1 MSAIEKMRIDRPRT
15 GAPGLP
21 RVVFLARSLQQG
33 GAERQLVALASG
45 LHRRGWPVSVVCFYG
60 GGTFQKELEG
70 AGVPLIDLHK
80 RGRWDIFGFSWRLWR
95 VLRKADADIVH
106 GYLPVANMLT
116 LVVRFARRRT
126 RVIWGVRSSFI
137 DRGRRDWLSRA
148 SFRLSCRLARFADSI
163 IANSEAG
170 AAYHAALGYPAA
182 RIRVVHNGID
192 TQRFRF
198 DAVGRDRLRQVWN
211 VSGDSVLIGLVGRV
225 EPMKDH
231 STFLRMAALLATG
244 DPRWRFV
251 CVGGGKP
258 DFIRATRAEVEQLGL
273 HERVIWA
280 GPQDDMAAVYSALD
294 VVVSTSYGEGFS
306 NVIAEA
312 MACGRPCVVT
322 RVGDSAAIAGD
333 AGIAVPPRDAEALCE
348 AVIRMHERLL
358 AERQAL
364 AQSARLR
371 IVEQF
376 GIDHLIEQTETALHA
391 LLRGEPLEEEAVAS

>member
-1 MSAIEKMRIDRPRT
+1 MSVIEKMQFDQPRT
-15 GAPGLP
+15 EAAGLP

-60 GGTFQKELEG
+60 GGTFQKELED
-70 AGVPLIDLHK
+70 AGVPLIDLRK
-80 RGRWDIFGFSWRLWR
+80 RGRWDVIGFSWRLWR
-95 VLRKADADIVH
+95 ALRAVDADIVH

-137 DRGRRDWLSRA
+137 DRGRRDWLSRLT
-148 SFRLSCRLARFADSI
+148 FRLSCRLARFADSI

-182 RIRVVHNGID
+182 RIRVIHNGID

-198 DAVGRDRLRQVWN
+198 DASGRDRLREAWN

-231 STFLRMAALLATG
+231 STFLGMAALLAAG
-244 DPRWRFV
+244 DACWRFV

-258 DFIRATRAEVEQLGL
+258 DFIRATRAEAEHLGL
-273 HERVIWA
+273 RDRVVWA

-294 VVVSTSYGEGFS
+294 IVVSSSYGEGFS

-333 AGIAVPPRDAEALCE
+333 AGIVVPPRDAEALCAAIIE
-348 AVIRMHERLL
+348 MRGRLL
-358 AERQAL
+358 AARQTL
-364 AQSARLR
+364 AQSTRLR
-371 IVEQF
+371 IVEWY
-376 GIDHLIEQTETALHA
+376 GLDHLVERTEAALHA
-391 LLRGEPLEEEAVAS
+391 SLRGEPLEQEAIAS

>member
-1 MSAIEKMRIDRPRT
+1 MSTIGKVQLFRPRG
-15 GAPGLP
+15 GATHLP

-60 GGTFQKELEG
+60 GGTFHKELES

-80 RGRWDIFGFSWRLWR
+80 RGRWDAIGFSWRLWR
-95 VLRKADADIVH
+95 TLRKADADIVH

-126 RVIWGVRSSFI
+126 KVVWGVRSSFI
-137 DRGRRDWLSRA
+137 DRGRRDWLSRLT
-148 SFRLSCRLARFADSI
+148 FRLSCKLARFADSI

-170 AAYHAALGYPAA
+170 AAYHAALGYPAT
-182 RIRVVHNGID
+182 RIRVIHNGID
-192 TQRFRF
+192 TERFRF
-198 DAVGRDRLRQVWN
+198 DAQGRDRLRGAWDIPC
-211 VSGDSVLIGLVGRV
+211 GSVLVGLVGRI

-231 STFLRMAALLATG
+231 STFLRMAALLAGG
-244 DPRWRFV
+244 DSCWRFV

-258 DFIRATRAEVEQLGL
+258 DFIRTTRMEAENLGL
-273 HERVIWA
+273 HDRVVWA

-294 VVVSTSYGEGFS
+294 IVVSTSYGEGFS
-306 NVIAEA
+306 KVIAEA
-312 MACGRPCVVT
+312 MACSRPCVVT

-333 AGIAVPPRDAEALCE
+333 AGIAVPPKDAEALCT
-348 AVIRMHERLL
+348 AIIQMRQRLL

-364 AQSARLR
+364 EQSARLR
-371 IVEQF
+371 IVERF
-376 GIDHLIEQTETALHA
+376 GVDHLIEQTETALHA
-391 LLRGEPLEEEAVAS
+391 LLRGEPLAEEAVAS